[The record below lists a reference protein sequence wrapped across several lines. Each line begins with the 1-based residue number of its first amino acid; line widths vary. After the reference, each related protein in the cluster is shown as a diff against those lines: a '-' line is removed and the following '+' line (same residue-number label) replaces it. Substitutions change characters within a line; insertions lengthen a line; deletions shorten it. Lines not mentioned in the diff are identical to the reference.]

1 MMNALSKRVDPA
13 LPLVYNKSV
22 LWKETNI
29 YWLAYLL
36 KKLYQQDK
44 EGIFK
49 MKVQGKLESYEMSF
63 RIIVSRRIQKKAE
76 EQAKIQK

>member
-1 MMNALSKRVDPA
+1 MMNALSKKVDPA
-13 LPLVYNKSV
+13 LPLIYNRSV
-22 LWKETNI
+22 LQKETNI

-49 MKVQGKLESYEMSF
+49 MKFQGKLELYEMAF
-63 RIIVSRRIQKKAE
+63 KTIISRRI
-76 EQAKIQK
+76 